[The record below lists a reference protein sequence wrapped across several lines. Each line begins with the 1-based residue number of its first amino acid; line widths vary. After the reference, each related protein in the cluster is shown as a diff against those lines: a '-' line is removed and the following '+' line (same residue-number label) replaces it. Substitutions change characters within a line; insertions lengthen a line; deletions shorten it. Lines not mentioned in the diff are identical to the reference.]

1 MFESSLMESG
11 GQLKTKTTRW
21 MLVTAI
27 FNLSILAVLILIP
40 LLYPEALP
48 RTALTALLTAPPPPP
63 PPQQKVA
70 EVKIVSEIDS
80 GLHAPTKIPKEIK
93 MLKEEA
99 APSAGT
105 GVQGMQGMG
114 NGTGGGVQGGLF
126 ASLNNSA
133 QVVPRVVA
141 KPPAGPVRVSSGTI
155 AGMAISKPDP
165 IYPPIAK
172 AAHVQGAVILHA
184 IISKQGTIE
193 NLVIVS
199 GPPMLAN
206 AARDAVMRWRYKPY
220 LLNGEPVEVETS
232 ITVNFTF
239 GGS

>member
-1 MFESSLMESG
+1 
-11 GQLKTKTTRW
+11 
-21 MLVTAI
+21 
-27 FNLSILAVLILIP
+27 
-40 LLYPEALP
+40 
-48 RTALTALLTAPPPPP
+48 
-63 PPQQKVA
+63 
-70 EVKIVSEIDS
+70 
-80 GLHAPTKIPKEIK
+80 
-93 MLKEEA
+93 
-99 APSAGT
+99 
-105 GVQGMQGMG
+105 
-114 NGTGGGVQGGLF
+114 
-126 ASLNNSA
+126 
-133 QVVPRVVA
+133 
-141 KPPAGPVRVSSGTI
+141 
-155 AGMAISKPDP
+155 MAISKPDP